1 MKIREFRLED
11 IDIMRMWLEQDYIRK
26 FWGNP
31 QDWINEILGNLN
43 ADWVKYFI
51 VESNDP
57 IGFLQYYETD
67 KAPQGDWSNEPI
79 GTVGIDYLIG
89 DKEYLGKG
97 YGSKIVRLLVD
108 FIISKSEY
116 DYIVADPIIENLS
129 SVKVLENN
137 GFKQYSNGLLGLDL
151 TNTGI
156 KIYRATK
163 QDIGMITQLFR
174 DTIQNVN
181 SNDYP
186 ADEIEDWSSWWTD
199 HDKWQ
204 ERILDQY
211 FIKAMIED
219 KIVGFSSLAT
229 DGYLDFM
236 FTHKDYQRQ
245 GVAGNMIRKIEKK
258 AKEQGNVLIY
268 SDVSITAKEFFE
280 KHGYVVEKQQFK
292 KSKNKELVNFRM
304 TKTMD
309 SSAQVAY
316 SQKQELWMFKG
327 FSPCLCRQAGASTLN
342 IHDN

>member
-1 MKIREFRLED
+1 MKIREFKLED
-11 IDIMRMWLEQDYIRK
+11 LNIMRVWLEQDYIQK
-26 FWGNP
+26 FWGDP
-31 QDWINEILGNLN
+31 QDWINEISDNIS

-51 VESNDP
+51 VECDTP

-67 KAPQGDWSNEPI
+67 IAPQGDWSDEPI

-89 DKEYLGKG
+89 DIGYLGKG

-108 FIISKSEY
+108 FIKSKNEY
-116 DYIVADPIIENLS
+116 DYIVADPIVENVS
-129 SVKVLENN
+129 SIKVLENN
-137 GFKQYSNGLLGLDL
+137 GFKQNSNGLFCLDL

-163 QDIGMITQLFR
+163 QDVGMITQLFR

-204 ERILDQY
+204 EKIEEQY

-236 FTHKDYQRQ
+236 FTHKDYQRH
-245 GVAGNMIRKIEKK
+245 GVAGNLIGKIERK
-258 AKEQGNVLIY
+258 AKEQGNDLIY
-268 SDVSITAKEFFE
+268 SDVSITAKGFFE
-280 KHGYVVEKQQFK
+280 RHGYIVEKQQFK
-292 KSKNKELVNFRM
+292 KSKNKELINFRM
-304 TKTMD
+304 TKIING
-309 SSAQVAY
+309 SAQHA
-316 SQKQELWMFKG
+316 
-327 FSPCLCRQAGASTLN
+327 A
-342 IHDN
+342 